1 MPREEIENAVRDI
14 LAKNSHGIK
23 IPVDFSAGESLFLR
37 GIVDSFGI
45 FPFVH
50 ALEARFHIKIKKGD
64 IHPGNLE
71 TIENVTA
78 FISKKQREEERK

>member
-1 MPREEIENAVRDI
+1 MQQEEIENAVRDI
-14 LAKNSHGIK
+14 LAKKNHGIK
-23 IPVDFSAGESLFLR
+23 IPVDFPAGESLFLR

-71 TIENVTA
+71 TIENLTA
-78 FISKKQREEERK
+78 FISNKQ

>member
-1 MPREEIENAVRDI
+1 MQREEIENAVRDI

-23 IPVDFSAGESLFLR
+23 IPVGFPASESLFLR

-78 FISKKQREEERK
+78 FISNKQKGEERK